1 MTTTT
6 QLSLSF
12 TSKSGVRD
20 LSQIQALN
28 SAEGK
33 GTQARVVKRPS
44 PQRQAQL
51 PGGPSR
57 LAPASAAAHARHYFL
72 RVPPR
77 PAFLRSR
84 RRAGPVPKGA
94 TLSENGSYYPPPL
107 SFPPYPSLRVYQI
120 LASHVPSQH
129 TSPEPPRST
138 KTGCALSLRGRG
150 LALEVYPHPPPGSPA
165 LRPSQA
171 SSHWLLVAL
180 PSVHW
185 LHVHKQQP
193 LSSESSA
200 NALVN
205 QNSGHQPAP

>member
-12 TSKSGVRD
+12 TLKSGVRD

-33 GTQARVVKRPS
+33 GTRARVVKRPS

-51 PGGPSR
+51 PGGPRR
-57 LAPASAAAHARHYFL
+57 LAPAGAAAHARHYFL

-107 SFPPYPSLRVYQI
+107 SLPPYPSLRVYQI
-120 LASHVPSQH
+120 LASHVPSQR
-129 TSPEPPRST
+129 TSPELPRSA
-138 KTGCALSLRGRG
+138 KTGCALSLRGVG
-150 LALEVYPHPPPGSPA
+150 AGS
-165 LRPSQA
+165 
-171 SSHWLLVAL
+171 L
-180 PSVHW
+180 PT
-185 LHVHKQQP
+185 
-193 LSSESSA
+193 
-200 NALVN
+200 
-205 QNSGHQPAP
+205 PAPGKPRPRTRPGKLSLASGCTAVCPLAACS